1 MGMVQREMV
10 FPSLLSD
17 QHHDSTPSDSFLSLF
32 FALTIIPPIST
43 LPQLFIQSGSD
54 ILQVWIIYQDYYV
67 GKYINSDGSFTKD
80 DLQEWKRFL
89 GS

>member
-1 MGMVQREMV
+1 MVQREMV

-17 QHHDSTPSDSFLSLF
+17 PHHNSTPLDSFLSLF

-54 ILQVWIIYQDYYV
+54 ILQV
-67 GKYINSDGSFTKD
+67 
-80 DLQEWKRFL
+80 
-89 GS
+89 